1 MTEVSSEEN
10 YNEVPMKLDITKG
23 TTLSAEIKYIDDGF
37 IKAMGFNWWQRA
49 LLRIRWAFGKC
60 ADWIRKLFS

>member
-10 YNEVPMKLDITKG
+10 YNEVPMKLDITNG

-37 IKAMGFNWWQRA
+37 IKAMGFNWWQMA
-49 LLRIRWAFGKC
+49 LLRISVG
-60 ADWIRKLFS
+60 IREVC